1 MCVIACP
8 PLPTPATL
16 AHNRGAITCLLL
28 PIPDHP
34 CNPLPRPLHLPT
46 PHHTCQPLACD
57 MPTQHLPIHSHNSP
71 PMHGHP
77 LQPQP
82 HLHTP
87 PHISLGRRTPS
98 SATLDPS
105 QRTWLGASQPLA
117 RAQNLVNPWLGRVRV
132 RLAQAG
138 LHPLSGGWPQGHLG
152 LICVSVQLYCSG
164 SCMLGCCALCGAA
177 DINNIM
183 HMTWLSS
190 WGWQLQGI

>member
-1 MCVIACP
+1 MAGDLPIPPHTCHNCQHMCVIACP

-16 AHNRGAITCLLL
+16 APQPWCHHLPVAITCLLL
-28 PIPDHP
+28 PIPNHP

-46 PHHTCQPLACD
+46 PHHTCQQLACD

-105 QRTWLGASQPLA
+105 QRTWLGASQPSA
-117 RAQNLVNPWLGRVRV
+117 RAQKLVNPWLGWVRV
-132 RLAQAG
+132 RLALA
-138 LHPLSGGWPQGHLG
+138 GGWPQGHLG

-164 SCMLGCCALCGAA
+164 SYMLGCCVLCGAA
-177 DINNIM
+177 DM
-183 HMTWLSS
+183 A
-190 WGWQLQGI
+190 